1 MKTNTVKEYPPLHNH
16 KKRLEIKGFDDFPW
30 LQLSWFCKDEIKP
43 KKMKNSLSRRSRRE
57 LVMKTN

>member
-30 LQLSWFCKDEIKP
+30 LQLSWFCKGEIKQQQ
-43 KKMKNSLSRRSRRE
+43 KNNE
-57 LVMKTN
+57 KLVKQTKP